1 MKANERNKQT
11 EEYAHELGIHHS
23 VQESDA
29 KIDLTKFLLGQKG
42 KKKKNKRKDQSDQK
56 SAK

>member
-1 MKANERNKQT
+1 MHNRKVNQEN

-29 KIDLTKFLLGQKG
+29 KIDLAKFLLGQKG
-42 KKKKNKRKDQSDQK
+42 KKNEKEEKPKE
-56 SAK
+56 